1 MVLFEIPFAVFM
13 KHQQQ
18 LRRNPR
24 TVSAE
29 VAGTR
34 VMRCFRKRAEETAPM
49 RGRKRM
55 RFLRECSDGKN
66 CIYGDVA
73 VSVNAV
79 RKRRYIQ
86 SGCQQRCLPSR
97 ESCRTRHQ
105 LPYTIVRA
113 IDSDPLILRMSDPLI
128 LPTIVAVLVSCATEK
143 TELHSG
149 GWIRFIETIKEVFPC
164 YNCYKGNGRRE
175 NHSTTIYCVCV

>member
-1 MVLFEIPFAVFM
+1 M

-18 LRRNPR
+18 LRKNQM

-55 RFLRECSDGKN
+55 RFLRECSDEKN
-66 CIYGDVA
+66 CVYGDIA

-86 SGCQQRCLPSR
+86 PGGQQTCLPSG
-97 ESCRTRHQ
+97 EICRTKHQ
-105 LPYTIVRA
+105 LSHTVVRA
-113 IDSDPLILRMSDPLI
+113 TDSAFLILRMFDPLI
-128 LPTIVAVLVSCATEK
+128 MPSLVAVLVNGTMEK
-143 TELHSG
+143 TELDSYG
-149 GWIRFIETIKEVFPC
+149 GIRFIETIKEDFSLLQ
-164 YNCYKGNGRRE
+164 GQ
-175 NHSTTIYCVCV
+175 